1 MKKINLMKK
10 IMYPALIAL
19 IISVTAFAAAI
30 DWKVKDPYEVKFANG
45 KIHGEFQ
52 GLKANIQFD
61 KAHPEEAKISATID
75 ATTLSTGFFIKT
87 SHSKDAIDVDHYP
100 TITFTSTTVSKTG
113 SGYDANG
120 KLTLKGVT
128 KPIIIH
134 FTFDDKG
141 SEGLFKGTFKVITKD
156 FGITKNGA
164 PDFLDISLNVPVT
177 KG

>member
-1 MKKINLMKK
+1 MKKVI
-10 IMYPALIAL
+10 YPALIL
-19 IISVTAFAAAI
+19 LFISFSAFIVATT
-30 DWKVKDPYEVKFANG
+30 WKVKDPYEIKFSNG

-61 KAHPEEAKISATID
+61 KAHPEDSKISATID

-100 TITFTSTTVSKTG
+100 TISFTSTTVSKTNA
-113 SGYDANG
+113 GYEANG

-128 KPIIIH
+128 KPITIH

-141 SEGLFKGTFKVITKD
+141 NEGIFKGDFKVITKD
-156 FGITKNGA
+156 FGITKNGS
-164 PDFLDISLNVPVT
+164 PDYLDITLSVPVA
-177 KG
+177 K